1 MNEATTSAGAYR
13 VVVFARPD
21 DPETFAD
28 AISKALQL
36 NRVDA
41 RIDWHNIPGVLPHH
55 LSLDVASEVAAAVRE
70 LGVNASVV
78 LESTLPRLDH
88 AEVIHRAA
96 CLPEGLEI
104 AGLSGARHALIEWEN
119 LVVADVGYVP
129 LESAQ
134 HYNVEP
140 SVVVFSAPHSH
151 TELTE
156 TTAISGFE
164 LWLVTAHPDRVFRI
178 EQDRMNYEY
187 LGERMVESAA
197 ANFKVFLAD
206 IAAHAKR
213 TYLTPAV
220 RAVLEQKP
228 LGKYRFAD
236 SEALKRDTLLH
247 VLLHREQMRVAHSE

>member
-1 MNEATTSAGAYR
+1 MTDVTTPAGAYR

-21 DPETFAD
+21 DPEIFAD
-28 AISKALQL
+28 AIAKPLNL

-55 LSLDVASEVAAAVRE
+55 LTLDAASEVAAAIRG
-70 LGVNASVV
+70 LGVNSIVV
-78 LESTLPRLDH
+78 MESTLPRLDR
-88 AEVIHRAA
+88 AEVVHRAA

-119 LVVADVGYVP
+119 LVVAAVGYVP

-156 TTAISGFE
+156 TTSINGFE
-164 LWLVTAHPDRVFRI
+164 LWLVTAHPERVFRI

-206 IAAHAKR
+206 IAAHAKH
-213 TYLTPAV
+213 TYMTPAV
-220 RAVLEQKP
+220 HAVLEHKP

-236 SEALKRDTLLH
+236 AEALKRDTLLH
-247 VLLHREQMRVAHSE
+247 VLLHREQSRVARSV